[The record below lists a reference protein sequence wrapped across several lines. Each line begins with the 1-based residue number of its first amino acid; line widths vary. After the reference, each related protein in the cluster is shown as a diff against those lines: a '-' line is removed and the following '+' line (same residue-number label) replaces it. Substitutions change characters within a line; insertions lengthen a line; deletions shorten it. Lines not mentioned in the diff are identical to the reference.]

1 MLFAS
6 RLLLNTDKTILEIS
20 NIIGFSSTKNFIE
33 QFKKVF
39 FIKGLITNTWAEWRV
54 GEPFVAMRV
63 VKANSC
69 C

>member
-1 MLFAS
+1 MPIS
-6 RLLLNTDKTILEIS
+6 QEETDGTVAL
-20 NIIGFSSTKNFIE
+20 G